1 MGKATAGLGGP
12 APEASAEPP
21 GGSDDRLISLPG
33 RSPVLDA
40 AQLGTLR
47 GYGSERDVAAGDV
60 LFADGDETYDLIVL
74 IAGTADIIE
83 GYGHPGASVIA
94 SYGPSEFLG
103 EIGMLTGQRAFL
115 SAVAS
120 SAGRVLTVPVGQ
132 LRRLMAQEP
141 GLSDL
146 ILRTFLLRHSIL
158 MSRGTGLTLIGS
170 RFAPDT
176 RRLLEVLAR
185 NRLLWNWLDL
195 EASPE
200 AEQMLRGLDVPVA
213 DLPIIIVPGGPVL
226 RNPGSRALLD
236 ALAISGNAGSYP
248 PGVCDLLVVGAGP
261 AGLAASVY
269 GASDG
274 MATTLAEDTALGGQ
288 AGTSSRIE
296 NYLGFPAGLSGEEL
310 ATRGTLQA
318 QKFGVRIKLA
328 AKATSLSFEDGVHR
342 VRFDDGEAIQARSVV
357 IATGARYNRLPLD
370 HLAEFEGVGVYY
382 AATQAEAQ
390 ACGTGPVAIV
400 GGGNSAG
407 QAALFLSRSCVAVHL
422 IIRRDALDAS
432 MSRYLVDRI
441 ERTSGIVVWPST
453 QVTALTGTNHLE
465 AVRLRRAGQPEASE
479 LAVTGLFVFIGAK
492 PGTGWLAGQLAE
504 DRHGFLLTGTDIPA
518 TRLENENLTPLF
530 LETSRPGIFAI
541 GDVRSGSVKRVA
553 AAIGEGSVA
562 VRLAFER
569 LQSAGTADPIGLPA
583 R

>member
-1 MGKATAGLGGP
+1 M
-12 APEASAEPP
+12 
-21 GGSDDRLISLPG
+21 
-33 RSPVLDA
+33 
-40 AQLGTLR
+40 LR
-47 GYGSERDVAAGDV
+47 EYGSERDVAAGEV
-60 LFADGDETYDLIVL
+60 LFADGDETYDLVVL
-74 IAGTADIIE
+74 LAGTADIVE
-83 GYGHPGASVIA
+83 GYGRPGASVVA
-94 SYGPSEFLG
+94 SYGSSEFLG

-115 SAVAS
+115 SAVAT
-120 SAGRVLTVPVGQ
+120 SAGRVLAVPVVQ
-132 LRRLMAQEP
+132 LRRVMAQEP

-158 MSRGTGLTLIGS
+158 MGRSTGLTLIGS
-170 RFAPDT
+170 RFDRDT

-185 NRLLWNWLDL
+185 NRLVWNWLDL

-200 AEQMLRGLDVPVA
+200 AEQILQGLDVPVA
-213 DLPIIIVPGGPVL
+213 ELPIIIVPGGPVL
-226 RNPGSRALLD
+226 RNPDSHALLD
-236 ALAISGNAGSYP
+236 ALAISGDAGSYP

-261 AGLAASVY
+261 AGLAASVV
-269 GASDG
+269 GAADG

-310 ATRGTLQA
+310 AARGTLQM

-328 AKATSLSFEDGVHR
+328 SKAASLSFQDGVHQ
-342 VRFDDGEAIQARSVV
+342 VTFDDGEAVRARSVI

-370 HLAEFEGVGVYY
+370 RLAQFEGVGVYY

-390 ACGTGPVAIV
+390 ACGTGSVAIV

-407 QAALFLSRSCVAVHL
+407 QAALFLSRSCATVHL
-422 IIRRDALDAS
+422 IIRRDGLDAT
-432 MSRYLVDRI
+432 MSRYLIDRI
-441 ERTSGIVVWPST
+441 ERDPRILLWPSA
-453 QVTALTGTNHLE
+453 QVTALTGTNRLK
-465 AVRLRRAGQPEASE
+465 AVRLRREGRPEAPE

-504 DRHGFLLTGTDIPA
+504 DEHGFLLTGSDIPA
-518 TRLENENLTPLF
+518 GRAEDENLTPLF
-530 LETSRPGIFAI
+530 LETSRPGIFAV

-569 LQSAGTADPIGLPA
+569 LQSAGQADPIGLAA

>member
-1 MGKATAGLGGP
+1 MGKATIGPGGT
-12 APEASAEPP
+12 APGASAEPP
-21 GGSDDRLISLPG
+21 VGSDDLLISPPG

-40 AQLGTLR
+40 AQLGMLR
-47 GYGSERDVAAGDV
+47 RYGSEREMAAGDV
-60 LFADGDETYDLIVL
+60 LFADGDETYDLIVPL
-74 IAGTADIIE
+74 AGTASIIE
-83 GYGHPGASVIA
+83 GYGHPEATIVA
-94 SYGPSEFLG
+94 NYGPSEFLG

-115 SAVAS
+115 SAVAT
-120 SAGRVLTVPVGQ
+120 SAGRVLAVPVAQ
-132 LRRLMAQEP
+132 LRQVMAQEP
-141 GLSDL
+141 DLSDL

-170 RFAPDT
+170 RFDPDT

-200 AEQMLRGLDVPVA
+200 AEQILQGLDVPVA

-236 ALAISGNAGSYP
+236 ALAISGNAGAYP
-248 PGVCDLLVVGAGP
+248 PGVSDLVVVGAGP

-310 ATRGTLQA
+310 AARGTLQA

-342 VRFDDGEAIQARSVV
+342 VTFDDGEAIQARSVV

-370 HLAEFEGVGVYY
+370 RLAEFEGVGVYY

-390 ACGTGPVAIV
+390 ACGTGSVAIV

-407 QAALFLSRSCVAVHL
+407 QAALFLSSSCALVHL
-422 IIRRDALDAS
+422 IIRRDSLDAS

-441 ERTSGIVVWPST
+441 ERNPGIVVWPST

-465 AVRLRRAGQPEASE
+465 AVRLHRAGQPEVSE

-504 DRHGFLLTGTDIPA
+504 DRHGFLLTGGDIPA
-518 TRLENENLTPLF
+518 TRLENEHLRPLF

-569 LQSAGTADPIGLPA
+569 LQSAGTADPIGLPV